1 MRTKSSLKKK
11 RNNKKI
17 VKRGRGRPRKPK
29 PTKILW
35 KLPEGVH
42 LVSRRLDH
50 HQALTHRWIAYADK
64 QVIGYYRTPEEAIA
78 AIKK

>member
-42 LVSRRLDH
+42 LVSRRADH
-50 HQALTHRWIAYADK
+50 PQAFTHRWIAYADK

>member
-1 MRTKSSLKKK
+1 MKAQKTKK
-11 RNNKKI
+11 NKSTP

-29 PTKILW
+29 PDKIVW
-35 KLPEGVH
+35 NLPEGIRF
-42 LVSRRLDH
+42 VSRRADH
-50 HQALTHRWIAYADK
+50 PQAFTHRWIAYADK